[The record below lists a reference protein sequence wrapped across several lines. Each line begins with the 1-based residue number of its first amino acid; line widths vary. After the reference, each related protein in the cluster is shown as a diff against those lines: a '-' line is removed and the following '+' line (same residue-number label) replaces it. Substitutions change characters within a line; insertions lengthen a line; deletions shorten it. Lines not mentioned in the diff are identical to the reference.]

1 MSDPF
6 EAKGEP
12 VELVQGFPYRG
23 GVKWHASDIQG
34 FRPDW
39 TLERCDEWLHN
50 NRKYI
55 IDRSIELG
63 HEVIE
68 TLLEIE
74 DE

>member
-1 MSDPF
+1 MLMKGLKMSEQF
-6 EAKGEP
+6 ETKIPTTATIVWQAG
-12 VELVQGFPYRG
+12 
-23 GVKWHASDIQG
+23 DIQG

-39 TLERCDEWLHN
+39 TLEQCDEWLSN
-50 NRKYI
+50 NRNRI

-68 TLLEIE
+68 TLLEMD